1 MLRDKPVSHLILI
14 LFTSMLGANIIGE
27 ALRVILHFV
36 AGADSIVERA
46 LLQYVSYPIGPHM
59 FNLIILSFSFDI
71 SLRFNVITLLG
82 IFVGWYY
89 FKYTY

>member
-14 LFTSMLGANIIGE
+14 LFTSAIGANIIGE

-36 AGADSIVERA
+36 AGTNSIVEQA
-46 LLQYVSYPIGPHM
+46 LLQYVRYPIGPHT
-59 FNLIILSFSFDI
+59 FNLIILSFSFDL
-71 SLRFNVITLLG
+71 SLHFNVITLLG